1 MTESHTA
8 GSQPTPGIFL
18 HLTCSKAII
27 SSICSCKTEMIMG
40 KLSIRHPRC
49 RQKLRNDNDK
59 VVTASLKNTTRTKDD
74 NEKVVYQT
82 KNNEKVV
89 DQQKSEYPM
98 FWSRRDSNSPLSDCE
113 PDALPDELRPH
124 IRIGIYQ
131 QRIRNAIIIPMP
143 YFRNAS
149 QLQVP
154 EEVL

>member
-89 DQQKSEYPM
+89 DQQKCQSTTLLVMIPYSFPHFQIM
-98 FWSRRDSNSPLSDCE
+98 NIQLKSLCCVIPGDFSFTTLS
-113 PDALPDELRPH
+113 LFL
-124 IRIGIYQ
+124 
-131 QRIRNAIIIPMP
+131 
-143 YFRNAS
+143 S
-149 QLQVP
+149 
-154 EEVL
+154 